1 MSVIS
6 ELIDSVLKMPGEFAD
21 VALQG
26 PVTLLLVVMG
36 AILVGIP
43 SAALGYLAL
52 GVTVDLLL
60 PESIDISHP

>member
-26 PVTLLLVVMG
+26 PLAALLVVMG
-36 AILVGIP
+36 TILVTVP
-43 SAALGYLAL
+43 SAVLGYLVF

-60 PESIDISHP
+60 PDSVEISHP